1 MIVLPDHMGIILY
14 LQLMWSMWVVLLPF
28 ATLAIY
34 LFELA
39 VPGCLIYACLYQY
52 VYMYFAKLLDEEVYP
67 FNSPLLFPL
76 EI

>member
-1 MIVLPDHMGIILY
+1 VIALPDHMGIMVY

-34 LFELA
+34 GFELA
-39 VPGCLIYACLYQY
+39 VPGCLIYAFLYQY
-52 VYMYFAKLLDEEVYP
+52 VYMYFAKLLEEEVYP
-67 FNSPLLFPL
+67 INSPLLFPR